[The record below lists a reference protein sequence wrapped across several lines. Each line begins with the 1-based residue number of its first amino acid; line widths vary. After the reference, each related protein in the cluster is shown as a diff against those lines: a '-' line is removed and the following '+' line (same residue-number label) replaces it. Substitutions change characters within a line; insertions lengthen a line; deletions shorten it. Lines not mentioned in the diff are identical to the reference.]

1 MLVININDKK
11 NIYLNADLTI
21 SEVEN
26 DDNVLI
32 EGDFNTIS
40 IYPRVYMDEVT
51 ISIYDEITDE
61 TVIEDVFTSFGE
73 RGRQDIYVDFDFE
86 DDKSYLIDFKQVET
100 EILIFRG
107 RLFSTS
113 ETNIQEFNRF
123 DEDTGSGIIE
133 AWKKIEYKC

>member
-61 TVIEDVFTSFGE
+61 TVIENVFTSFGE

-86 DDKSYLIDFKQVET
+86 DDKSYSIDFKQVDT

-123 DEDTGSGIIE
+123 DEDTESGIIE
-133 AWKKIEYKC
+133 A

>member
-61 TVIEDVFTSFGE
+61 TVVEDVFTSFGE

-86 DDKSYLIDFKQVET
+86 DDKSYLIDFKQVDT

-123 DEDTGSGIIE
+123 DEDTESGIIE
-133 AWKKIEYKC
+133 A

>member
-32 EGDFNTIS
+32 EGDFNIIS

-61 TVIEDVFTSFGE
+61 TVVEDVFTSFGE
-73 RGRQDIYVDFDFE
+73 RGRQDIYVDFNFE
-86 DDKSYLIDFKQVET
+86 DDKSYLIDFKQVDT

-123 DEDTGSGIIE
+123 DEDTESGIIE
-133 AWKKIEYKC
+133 A

>member
-61 TVIEDVFTSFGE
+61 TVVEDVFTSFGE

-86 DDKSYLIDFKQVET
+86 DDKSYLIDFMQIDT

-123 DEDTGSGIIE
+123 DEDTESGIIE
-133 AWKKIEYKC
+133 A

>member
-26 DDNVLI
+26 NDNVLI
-32 EGDFNTIS
+32 EGEFNTIS

-61 TVIEDVFTSFGE
+61 TVVEDVFTSFGD

-123 DEDTGSGIIE
+123 DEDTESGIIE
-133 AWKKIEYKC
+133 A

>member
-86 DDKSYLIDFKQVET
+86 DDKSYLIDFMQVDT

-107 RLFSTS
+107 RLFSTT

-123 DEDTGSGIIE
+123 DEDTESGIIE
-133 AWKKIEYKC
+133 A

>member
-61 TVIEDVFTSFGE
+61 TVVEDVFTSFGE

-86 DDKSYLIDFKQVET
+86 DDKSYLIDFKQVDT

-107 RLFSTS
+107 RLFSTT

-123 DEDTGSGIIE
+123 DEDTESGIIE
-133 AWKKIEYKC
+133 A

>member
-26 DDNVLI
+26 DDN
-32 EGDFNTIS
+32 IS

-86 DDKSYLIDFKQVET
+86 DDKSYLIDFKQVDT

-123 DEDTGSGIIE
+123 DEDTESGIIE
-133 AWKKIEYKC
+133 A

>member
-86 DDKSYLIDFKQVET
+86 DDKSYLIDFMQVDT

-123 DEDTGSGIIE
+123 DEDIESGIIE
-133 AWKKIEYKC
+133 A

>member
-11 NIYLNADLTI
+11 NIFLNADLTI

-32 EGDFNTIS
+32 EGEFNTIS

-61 TVIEDVFTSFGE
+61 TVVEDVFTSFGD

-86 DDKSYLIDFKQVET
+86 DDKSYLIDFKQVDT
-100 EILIFRG
+100 DVLIFRG

-123 DEDTGSGIIE
+123 DEDNESGIIQ
-133 AWKKIEYKC
+133 A

>member
-32 EGDFNTIS
+32 EGEFNTIS

-61 TVIEDVFTSFGE
+61 TVVEDVFTSFGD

-86 DDKSYLIDFKQVET
+86 DDKSYLIDFKQVDT
-100 EILIFRG
+100 DVLIFRG
-107 RLFSTS
+107 RLFSTT

-123 DEDTGSGIIE
+123 DEDTESGIIE
-133 AWKKIEYKC
+133 A

>member
-26 DDNVLI
+26 NDNVLI
-32 EGDFNTIS
+32 EGEFNTIS

-61 TVIEDVFTSFGE
+61 TVVEDVFTSFGD

-86 DDKSYLIDFKQVET
+86 DDKSYLIDFKQVDT
-100 EILIFRG
+100 NVLIFRG

-123 DEDTGSGIIE
+123 DEDTESGIIE
-133 AWKKIEYKC
+133 A

>member
-61 TVIEDVFTSFGE
+61 TVIENVFTSFGE

-86 DDKSYLIDFKQVET
+86 DDKSYLIDFKQVDT

-123 DEDTGSGIIE
+123 DEDTESGIIE
-133 AWKKIEYKC
+133 A

>member
-26 DDNVLI
+26 NDNVLI
-32 EGDFNTIS
+32 EGEFNTIS

-61 TVIEDVFTSFGE
+61 TVVEDVFTSFGD

-86 DDKSYLIDFKQVET
+86 DDKSYLIDFKQVDT
-100 EILIFRG
+100 DVLIFRG
-107 RLFSTS
+107 RLFSTT

-123 DEDTGSGIIE
+123 DEDTESGIIE
-133 AWKKIEYKC
+133 A

>member
-123 DEDTGSGIIE
+123 DEDTESGIIE
-133 AWKKIEYKC
+133 A

>member
-32 EGDFNTIS
+32 EGEFNTIS

-61 TVIEDVFTSFGE
+61 TVVEDVFTSFGD

-86 DDKSYLIDFKQVET
+86 DDKSYLIDFKQVDT
-100 EILIFRG
+100 NVLIFRG

-123 DEDTGSGIIE
+123 DEDTESGIIE
-133 AWKKIEYKC
+133 A

>member
-61 TVIEDVFTSFGE
+61 TVVEDVFTSFGE

-86 DDKSYLIDFKQVET
+86 DDKSYLIDFKQVDT
-100 EILIFRG
+100 NVLIFRG

-123 DEDTGSGIIE
+123 DEDTESGIIE
-133 AWKKIEYKC
+133 A

>member
-61 TVIEDVFTSFGE
+61 TVVEDVFTSFGD
-73 RGRQDIYVDFDFE
+73 RGRQDIYIDYPFE
-86 DDKSYLIDFKQVET
+86 DDKTYLVDFTQVDTET
-100 EILIFRG
+100 LIWRG
-107 RLFSTS
+107 RILSTN
-113 ETNIQEFNRF
+113 ETDLQEYKKF
-123 DEDTGSGIIE
+123 DDETDGGFIE
-133 AWKKIEYKC
+133 A

>member
-61 TVIEDVFTSFGE
+61 TVIEDVFTSFGD

-86 DDKSYLIDFKQVET
+86 DDKSYLIDFKQVDT
-100 EILIFRG
+100 DVLIFRG
-107 RLFSTS
+107 RLFSTT

-123 DEDTGSGIIE
+123 DEDTESGIIE
-133 AWKKIEYKC
+133 A

>member
-32 EGDFNTIS
+32 EGDFNIIS

-61 TVIEDVFTSFGE
+61 TVVEDVFTSFGE

-86 DDKSYLIDFKQVET
+86 DDKSYLIDFKQVDT
-100 EILIFRG
+100 NVLIFRG

-123 DEDTGSGIIE
+123 DEDTESGIIE
-133 AWKKIEYKC
+133 A

>member
-61 TVIEDVFTSFGE
+61 TVIENVFTSFGE

-123 DEDTGSGIIE
+123 DEDTESGIIE
-133 AWKKIEYKC
+133 AWKKIEYKY

>member
-32 EGDFNTIS
+32 EGDFNIIS

-61 TVIEDVFTSFGE
+61 TVIENVFTSFGE

-123 DEDTGSGIIE
+123 DEDTESGIIE
-133 AWKKIEYKC
+133 A

>member
-61 TVIEDVFTSFGE
+61 TVIENVFTSFGE

-123 DEDTGSGIIE
+123 DEDTESGIIE
-133 AWKKIEYKC
+133 A

>member
-32 EGDFNTIS
+32 EGEFNTIS

-61 TVIEDVFTSFGE
+61 TVVEDVFTSFGD

-86 DDKSYLIDFKQVET
+86 DDKSYLIDFKQVDT
-100 EILIFRG
+100 DVLIFRG

-123 DEDTGSGIIE
+123 DEDNESGIIQ
-133 AWKKIEYKC
+133 A

>member
-32 EGDFNTIS
+32 EGEFNTIS

-61 TVIEDVFTSFGE
+61 TVVEDVFTSFGD

-86 DDKSYLIDFKQVET
+86 DDKSYLIDFKQVDADV
-100 EILIFRG
+100 LIFRW
-107 RLFSTS
+107 RLFSTT

-123 DEDTGSGIIE
+123 DEDNESGIIQ
-133 AWKKIEYKC
+133 A

>member
-61 TVIEDVFTSFGE
+61 TVVEDVFTSFGE

-123 DEDTGSGIIE
+123 DEDTESGIIE
-133 AWKKIEYKC
+133 A

>member
-32 EGDFNTIS
+32 EGEFNTIS

-61 TVIEDVFTSFGE
+61 TVVEDVFTSFGD

-86 DDKSYLIDFKQVET
+86 DDKSYLIDFKQVDT

-123 DEDTGSGIIE
+123 DEDTESGIIE
-133 AWKKIEYKC
+133 A

>member
-32 EGDFNTIS
+32 EGEFNTIS

-61 TVIEDVFTSFGE
+61 TVIEDVFTSFGD
-73 RGRQDIYVDFDFE
+73 RGRQNIYVDFDFE
-86 DDKSYLIDFKQVET
+86 DDKSYLIDFKQVDT
-100 EILIFRG
+100 DVLIFRG
-107 RLFSTS
+107 RLFSTT

-123 DEDTGSGIIE
+123 DEDNESGIIQ
-133 AWKKIEYKC
+133 A

>member
-32 EGDFNTIS
+32 EGDFNIIS

-61 TVIEDVFTSFGE
+61 TVVEDVFTSFGE

-86 DDKSYLIDFKQVET
+86 DDKSYLIDFKQVDT

-123 DEDTGSGIIE
+123 DEDTESGIIE
-133 AWKKIEYKC
+133 A

>member
-86 DDKSYLIDFKQVET
+86 DDKSYLIDFKQVDT

-123 DEDTGSGIIE
+123 DEDTESGIIE
-133 AWKKIEYKC
+133 A

>member
-32 EGDFNTIS
+32 EGEFNTIS

-61 TVIEDVFTSFGE
+61 TVVEDVFTSFGD

-86 DDKSYLIDFKQVET
+86 DDKSYLIDFKQVDT
-100 EILIFRG
+100 DVLIFRG

-123 DEDTGSGIIE
+123 DEDTESGIIE
-133 AWKKIEYKC
+133 A

>member
-61 TVIEDVFTSFGE
+61 TVVEDVFTSFGE

-86 DDKSYLIDFKQVET
+86 DDKSYLIDFKQVDT
-100 EILIFRG
+100 DVLIFRG

-123 DEDTGSGIIE
+123 DEDTESGIIE
-133 AWKKIEYKC
+133 A

>member
-32 EGDFNTIS
+32 EGEFNTIS

-61 TVIEDVFTSFGE
+61 TVVEDVFTSFGE

-86 DDKSYLIDFKQVET
+86 DDKSYLIDFKQVDT
-100 EILIFRG
+100 NVLIFRG

-123 DEDTGSGIIE
+123 DEDTESGIIE
-133 AWKKIEYKC
+133 A